1 MEFLGSLIAGG
12 ASGGILGIGLGLVSS
27 VIKIWGEGRRA
38 EADRRFRAEEHA
50 RALELHRMEL
60 EAGRAETENELAIA
74 REAARETGMR
84 ASYEDQVAAGKTV
97 RWQWVGA
104 VRTLFRP
111 FLTTALL
118 AIVVWMFGDL
128 LAVLGGEEGTLEVL
142 GVDTALE
149 LVEYIVVS
157 VVFLSS
163 TPACGGSASAPS
175 CPVSSNRDGAMT
187 GLAIDVWIMRAA
199 VGAVIAAC
207 VGLFVRLRKVETGRG
222 RGRRAD
228 RCTGGPRWRRRRD
241 RGSARSTRCGAARG
255 PRASPL
261 HRRALRA
268 PRRLGAD
275 DEPRDRPARGPH
287 TDAGAA
293 RRAHPRPRRAT
304 KGNRRWPI
312 ITP

>member
-163 TPACGGSASAPS
+163 TAGMWWFGE
-175 CPVSSNRDGAMT
+175 
-187 GLAIDVWIMRAA
+187 RAFLP
-199 VGAVIAAC
+199 GK
-207 VGLFVRLRKVETGRG
+207 LK
-222 RGRRAD
+222 
-228 RCTGGPRWRRRRD
+228 
-241 RGSARSTRCGAARG
+241 
-255 PRASPL
+255 
-261 HRRALRA
+261 
-268 PRRLGAD
+268 
-275 DEPRDRPARGPH
+275 
-287 TDAGAA
+287 
-293 RRAHPRPRRAT
+293 
-304 KGNRRWPI
+304 
-312 ITP
+312 

>member
-163 TPACGGSASAPS
+163 TAGMSQS
-175 CPVSSNRDGAMT
+175 VLK
-187 GLAIDVWIMRAA
+187 LA
-199 VGAVIAAC
+199 
-207 VGLFVRLRKVETGRG
+207 
-222 RGRRAD
+222 
-228 RCTGGPRWRRRRD
+228 
-241 RGSARSTRCGAARG
+241 
-255 PRASPL
+255 
-261 HRRALRA
+261 
-268 PRRLGAD
+268 
-275 DEPRDRPARGPH
+275 
-287 TDAGAA
+287 
-293 RRAHPRPRRAT
+293 
-304 KGNRRWPI
+304 
-312 ITP
+312 